1 MVMFIVQTPKHLI
14 AMHNKVSFIY
24 KWFFLMWHVRKTKK
38 EKRMMV
44 VVVLVIYMGLEQH
57 VIELLNVYF

>member
-24 KWFFLMWHVRKTKK
+24 KWFLLMWHVRKTKK
-38 EKRMMV
+38 EKRSGGGGV
-44 VVVLVIYMGLEQH
+44 GDLKWLEQH